1 MERFLDIFSDK
12 MLLITGKFSFKK
24 LTLIMIILS
33 VLSGNFFNAVI
44 VGIYYSF
51 ITKKM
56 NDPYYFDKTHLTANI
71 CLEALCALSNL
82 IYLIHLIISLIT
94 FCEYYEYLGFD
105 YHGTWYTIK
114 MMLIFAR
121 ISILPLTIFSIIIS
135 ASFLQFYRRSLY
147 RCTIRNT
154 CSNKITILLVIS
166 VAVGILTAAVY
177 ILSSIFNAIELLSEG
192 FFNSF
197 FHTILTFLFN
207 CINLVWL
214 IAYAMYLNQIKVVMN
229 YLRTVS
235 SATEVQYE

>member
-56 NDPYYFDKTHLTANI
+56 NDPYNFDKTHLTANI

-82 IYLIHLIISLIT
+82 IYVIIKFIT
-94 FCEYYEYLGFD
+94 FYEYYENYGIV
-105 YHGTWYTIK
+105 YHRIEYI
-114 MMLIFAR
+114 AR

-166 VAVGILTAAVY
+166 VAIGILTAAVY
-177 ILSSIFNAIELLSEG
+177 ILSSIFNANQLLSDVS
-192 FFNSF
+192 FISF

-207 CINLVWL
+207 CINLVWI

-235 SATEVQYE
+235 SAAEVQYE